1 MAARKERRQRQELS
15 LLPLSYLNQALLR
28 AAFFDSLEALSAFS
42 AVVGLGPQRWK
53 LVSFKIGLCTS
64 TVFPSTSLLKVLIGQ
79 SPGKKDFASF
89 GDGLHY
95 AFSKT
100 VPAVNVEPESLLF
113 VFLVAVFSDSEAEFH
128 NFVAC
133 VSEAYSAGILSDSA
147 DYGQLIVHGRHL
159 QCGLGAPGFA

>member
-64 TVFPSTSLLKVLIGQ
+64 TVFPSTSLLKVLMANRPVRRTSRPLVMVCITRSPRPFQQ
-79 SPGKKDFASF
+79 STS
-89 GDGLHY
+89 
-95 AFSKT
+95 
-100 VPAVNVEPESLLF
+100 NQR
-113 VFLVAVFSDSEAEFH
+113 VFSSSFLLLYSVTPRL
-128 NFVAC
+128 NFTTLLP
-133 VSEAYSAGILSDSA
+133 VSAKLTARGSCPTLPIM
-147 DYGQLIVHGRHL
+147 VN
-159 QCGLGAPGFA
+159 